1 VFQIEAARKK
11 AEKDE
16 AALQNKL
23 KFELESQETP
33 EQRRARERA
42 QVEDADL
49 ELSNEL
55 FQGGGGKAKSAS
67 SAIGGV
73 SGISSIPLKT
83 NQDHASFA
91 ILVSKRFDGSTAQ
104 NISVFYKKLVVI

>member
-67 SAIGGV
+67 SARGGV
-73 SGISSIPLKT
+73 WGLLYTRGASLGWVCARGFFLQLKNLSHHT
-83 NQDHASFA
+83 PG
-91 ILVSKRFDGSTAQ
+91 L
-104 NISVFYKKLVVI
+104 